1 MSRFTSLLG
10 PTFPNRQYLYAAQSG
25 GQKNDPGPL
34 KPGMFTTK
42 TVWDNLLAAKVPSA
56 YYYTD
61 LPILTLWVQLPPSR
75 GTFVVVAAS
84 STPGIALMDPSSCR
98 WSSSSRSGGPLSDG

>member
-1 MSRFTSLLG
+1 MPFTEQLVRRFTTGDRWFSSLLG

-34 KPGMFTTK
+34 KPGMFLTRTI
-42 TVWDNLLAAKVPSA
+42 WDNLLDAKVPSA

-61 LPILTLWVQLPPSR
+61 LPLLTCGASGSTTSPTRSTSTSRTRSR
-75 GTFVVVAAS
+75 GS
-84 STPGIALMDPSSCR
+84 SP
-98 WSSSSRSGGPLSDG
+98 RS